1 MIEKR
6 KILVQVR
13 KIEGGESLREVT
25 VKIGLER
32 IDMHKEITLKALL
45 DSKVTG
51 LVMSLKFARRKK
63 FKLKK
68 IEKHIQVRNVDEMFN
83 KEGLIEYIMKINIYY
98 QRYMERMEIDVIG
111 KWKQNVILEIL
122 GHAYYSPEIN

>member
-32 IDMHKEITLKALL
+32 IDMHKEITLKSLL
-45 DSKVTG
+45 DSKVTD

-68 IEKHIQVRNVDEMFN
+68 IERHIYVRNVDKMFN
-83 KEGLIEYIMKINIYY
+83 KKGLIEYTMKINIYY
-98 QRYMERMEIDVIG
+98 
-111 KWKQNVILEIL
+111 
-122 GHAYYSPEIN
+122 